1 MIHWWHANHR
11 CVLRLHPL
19 SLPTQLVIALEPSL
33 SQRHTGEN
41 IAKWTDE
48 ALESIGLTE
57 SELLGL
63 QAKMLL
69 DP

>member
-1 MIHWWHANHR
+1 MRITGVCCA
-11 CVLRLHPL
+11 CTL

-48 ALESIGLTE
+48 ALGSIGLTE

-63 QAKMLL
+63 QDAA
-69 DP
+69 